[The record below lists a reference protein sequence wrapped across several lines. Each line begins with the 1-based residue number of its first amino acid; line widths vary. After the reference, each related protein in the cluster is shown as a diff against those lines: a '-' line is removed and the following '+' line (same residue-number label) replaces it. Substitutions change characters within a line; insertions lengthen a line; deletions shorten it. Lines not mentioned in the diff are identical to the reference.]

1 MDWVFFF
8 SLIPFQSVDLDLS
21 GERKGG
27 GGGGGPFCLVIFAV
41 DNKSSDQ
48 WNMTCK
54 NLLQSDFN
62 SSDLN
67 MYFYFFADQPEFTK
81 HPESQAVKER
91 SKSVTFSCDT
101 DSNPALTFLWT
112 KDGIPLNVTTNP
124 RYSLSDDKKQ
134 LRITDVNE
142 TDRGEYKCVVQRGAN
157 TVNSTDAAML
167 TVECKDNIF
176 SPIQLY

>member
-1 MDWVFFF
+1 M
-8 SLIPFQSVDLDLS
+8 LIWISA
-21 GERKGG
+21 GKGRG
-27 GGGGGPFCLVIFAV
+27 GGGGGPFSLVIFAV

-81 HPESQAVKER
+81 HPESQVVKER

-157 TVNSTDAAML
+157 TLNSTDAAML